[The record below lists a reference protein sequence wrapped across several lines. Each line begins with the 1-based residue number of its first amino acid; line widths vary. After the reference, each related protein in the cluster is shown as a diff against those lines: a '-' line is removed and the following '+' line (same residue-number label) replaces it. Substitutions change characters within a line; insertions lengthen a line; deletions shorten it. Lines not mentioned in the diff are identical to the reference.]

1 MYDDETYEDIPYA
14 PISTKWSKD
23 VFFTGNWR
31 TMRPVLD
38 VKKCINCNTCWKFCP
53 DVAIILGDTHV
64 TVNYDYCKGCGICA
78 HECPVKAFT
87 MVKEVDATRQAAKDS
102 QNAQGGDR
110 NLKADKTANCH
121 HSPEPGDGA
130 EGFA

>member
-14 PISTKWSKD
+14 PISTKKSKD

-38 VKKCINCNTCWKFCP
+38 VEKCINCNTCWKFCP
-53 DVAIILGDTHV
+53 DVSIQLGETHV

-87 MVKEVDATRQAAKDS
+87 MVREVEAIRQAEAAKKREAMD
-102 QNAQGGDR
+102 QKEAGQ
-110 NLKADKTANCH
+110 
-121 HSPEPGDGA
+121 
-130 EGFA
+130 